1 MADTAVAA
9 VSFTSTSGV
18 HQSASI
24 ATGGTAVSTGDT
36 AVLTAPVGTTRRLN
50 ITLHG
55 TAASTA
61 TFLAGDEPPSEQSGL
76 GNSTALT
83 IGNGL
88 SYLVKVPAGRFF
100 QDDGSVRILIGGT
113 GPVEVSWYIDPT
125 DV

>member
-9 VSFTSTSGV
+9 VAFTSTSGV

-24 ATGGTAVSTGDT
+24 NTGGTAVSTGDT
-36 AVLTAPVGTTRRLN
+36 AVLTAPVGSTRRLN

-55 TAASTA
+55 TGASTA
-61 TFLAGDEPPSEQSGL
+61 TFLAGDEPPSERSGI
-76 GNSTALT
+76 GASSALT
-83 IGNGL
+83 ISSGV
-88 SYLVKVPAGRFF
+88 SYLVKLPAGQFV

-113 GPVEVSWYIDPT
+113 GPVEVSWYIDPE